1 MSDYRSLLDRQMESM
16 HPRPFSIDDLIQRRN
31 RKQRMGRLVAVA
43 VGLAIALIAHG
54 RRVTR

>member
-43 VGLAIALIAHG
+43 VGLAIALIVHG